1 MTEREKALE
10 PRARPLNN
18 GDHIPP
24 KVAYTDCGS
33 IVVTAKEHGF
43 GPRGLE
49 MTNQKDFS
57 AIPTSQLAAETIERS
72 RDVGALQDAAFLWVG
87 YSLIGVIIAALI
99 GMAGMAIGV
108 LMLGLAPPMAAF
120 LALSLTVLTA
130 AYPIAR
136 WWGTIRDLRAYT
148 AECKARAAELQK
160 RRAAISAA
168 RS

>member
-1 MTEREKALE
+1 MT
-10 PRARPLNN
+10 RARPLNN

-33 IVVTAKEHGF
+33 IVVTATEHGF
-43 GPRGLE
+43 GPRGLD
-49 MTNQKDFS
+49 MTDQNDFS

-87 YSLIGVIIAALI
+87 YSLIGVNIAAVI

-108 LMLGLAPPMAAF
+108 FILGLNPPMAAL
-120 LALSLTVLTA
+120 LALGLTVLTA

-136 WWGTIRDLRAYT
+136 WWGAIRDLRAYI
-148 AECKARAAELQK
+148 AECKARAAELK
-160 RRAAISAA
+160 RRQS
-168 RS
+168 R